1 MTRNIALLTG
11 AVLMMSIFGCSQG
24 IKLERYETKD
34 PEIGVSMLYPK
45 GWSHS
50 EDRGS
55 REKYYKVIFI
65 EPKDTAGRKLFSII
79 SVSAVK
85 KSDMPETIRRLSA
98 AAEDQLAKFGK
109 MKDFRLMA
117 KKETK
122 VTGENAIDTAYY
134 YMLPDMPLP
143 VEGKFIGVKERAVI
157 LEKGDRFYFIKMF
170 CQEDIYASLD
180 KVFDRVLKSIKF
192 LPKK

>member
-1 MTRNIALLTG
+1 
-11 AVLMMSIFGCSQG
+11 MMSIFGCSQG

-55 REKYYKVIFI
+55 GEKYYKVVFI
-65 EPKDTAGRKLFSII
+65 EPKDTAGRKLFCII

-85 KSDMPETIRRLSA
+85 KSDMPGSIRRLSD

-109 MKDFRLMA
+109 MKDFRLLA

-122 VTGENAIDTAYY
+122 VAGEKAVDATYY
-134 YMLPDMPLP
+134 YMLPDMPIL
-143 VEGKFIGVKERAVI
+143 VEEKFIGVKERAVI
-157 LEKGDRFYFIKMF
+157 LEKGDKFYFIRMF
-170 CQEDIYASLD
+170 CQEDIYASLNGM
-180 KVFDRVLKSIKF
+180 FGRVLKSIKF
-192 LPKK
+192 LPKE